1 MNTDVIGVLKPLAR
15 RIMWSAATI
24 DQLAGIASCDQLS
37 FLAQAMQTEL
47 DNRDASRKARYR
59 RQAGF
64 PVVKGFNDYDWSHVG
79 LPPTLTQEDVTACSF
94 IKRHENLVLL
104 GPVGT
109 GKTHLATAIGHAA
122 CTLDI
127 PVRYH
132 TVSDLVMKL
141 TDAEHAGTLN
151 RLIQTINQASLLI
164 LDEFGYVP
172 IDRDAAQLVYKIIAD
187 AYETRSV
194 IITTNQAFSH
204 WGAVL
209 TDDQM
214 AAALIDRIAH
224 HGHLITFTGQSWRM
238 THALMA
244 TGQTPKGTRS

>member
-1 MNTDVIGVLKPLAR
+1 MTVDELKNLAKAM
-15 RIMWSAATI
+15 MWSAASI
-24 DQLAGIASCDQLS
+24 DQICRTADQGQLDFLGSAIRNELACRAE
-37 FLAQAMQTEL
+37 T
-47 DNRDASRKARYR
+47 RKARYR

-64 PVVKGFNDYDWSHVG
+64 PVAKSFTGYDWTHLS
-79 LPPTLTQEDVTACSF
+79 LPPALTQADIETCAFVT
-94 IKRHENLVLL
+94 RGENLVLL

-122 CTLDI
+122 CQMDI
-127 PVRYH
+127 PVKYF
-132 TVSDLVMKL
+132 TVSDLVLRL
-141 TDAEHAGTLN
+141 TDAQRSGTVDKTLAA
-151 RLIQTINQASLLI
+151 INKTQVLI

-172 IDRDAAQLVYKIIAD
+172 IDRDAAQLVFKLVSD

-214 AAALIDRIAH
+214 AAAMIDRIAH
-224 HGHLITFTGQSWRM
+224 HGHLVTFTGQSWRM

-244 TGQTPKGTRS
+244 HPTKGPHS

>member
-1 MNTDVIGVLKPLAR
+1 MTITVQDVKTLAKPL
-15 RIMWSAATI
+15 MFSAESI
-24 DQLAGIASCDQLS
+24 DHTCAAADQS
-37 FLAQAMQTEL
+37 HIDFLATAIRNEL
-47 DNRDASRKARYR
+47 ACRAESRKARYR

-64 PVVKGFNDYDWSHVG
+64 PMVKSFTGYDWSHLT
-79 LPPTLTQEDVTACSF
+79 LPPALTQADIETCQFV
-94 IKRHENLVLL
+94 RRGENLVLL

-122 CTLDI
+122 CQMDI
-127 PVRYH
+127 PVRYF
-132 TVSDLVMKL
+132 TVSDLVLKL
-141 TDAEHAGTLN
+141 TDAQRSGTLDKT
-151 RLIQTINQASLLI
+151 LASINKAHILI

-172 IDRDAAQLVYKIIAD
+172 IDRDAAQLVFKLVSD

-214 AAALIDRIAH
+214 AAAMIDRIAH
-224 HGHLITFTGQSWRM
+224 HGHLVTFTGQSWRM

-244 TGQTPKGTRS
+244 TTGKGSH

>member
-1 MNTDVIGVLKPLAR
+1 MNTDMIGQLKPLAR
-15 RIMWSAATI
+15 KMMWSAATI
-24 DQLAGIASCDQLS
+24 DNLAGDAAEEQLS
-37 FLAQAMQTEL
+37 FLARAMQAEL

-64 PVVKGFNDYDWSHVG
+64 LVVKGFDDYDWNHVT
-79 LPPTLTQEDVTACSF
+79 LPPSIDIDD
-94 IKRHENLVLL
+94 IKTCGFVNRRENLVLL

-122 CTLDI
+122 CALDI

-141 TDAEHAGTLN
+141 VEAHQAGTLN
-151 RLIQTINQASLLI
+151 RAIDTINKASLLI

-172 IDRDAAQLVYKIIAD
+172 IDRDAAQLVFKIIAD

-194 IITTNQAFSH
+194 VITTNQAFSH

-244 TGQTPKGTRS
+244 TGQPTKGQRP

>member
-1 MNTDVIGVLKPLAR
+1 LKNLAKR
-15 RIMWSAATI
+15 MMWSAHSI
-24 DQLAGIASCDQLS
+24 DVIADHADDDHLGFLS
-37 FLAQAMQTEL
+37 TAMTTEL
-47 DNRDASRKARYR
+47 ACRDESRKARYR

-64 PVVKGFNDYDWSHVG
+64 PVVKSFTGYDWTHVV
-79 LPPTLTQEDVTACSF
+79 LPPAVTRDDLETCGF
-94 IKRHENLVLL
+94 VKRKENLVLL

-122 CTLDI
+122 CAADI
-127 PVRYH
+127 PVKYF
-132 TVSDLVMKL
+132 TVSDLVL
-141 TDAEHAGTLN
+141 RLSDAQRSGTLDKTLTMIGKAD
-151 RLIQTINQASLLI
+151 LII

-172 IDRDAAQLVYKIIAD
+172 IDRDAARLVFKVISD

-224 HGHLITFTGQSWRM
+224 HGHLITSTGQSWRL

-244 TGQTPKGTRS
+244 TPTTKGH

>member
-1 MNTDVIGVLKPLAR
+1 MTVDELKNLAKAM
-15 RIMWSAATI
+15 MWSAASI
-24 DQLAGIASCDQLS
+24 DQICQTADQGQLDFLESAIRNELACRA
-37 FLAQAMQTEL
+37 E
-47 DNRDASRKARYR
+47 SRKARYR

-64 PVVKGFNDYDWSHVG
+64 PVAKSFTGYDWSHLA
-79 LPPTLTQEDVTACSF
+79 LPPALTRADIESCAFVA
-94 IKRHENLVLL
+94 RGENLVLL

-122 CTLDI
+122 CQMDI
-127 PVRYH
+127 PVKYF
-132 TVSDLVMKL
+132 TVSDLVL
-141 TDAEHAGTLN
+141 RLSDAQRSGTVDKTLDS
-151 RLIQTINQASLLI
+151 INKAHILI

-172 IDRDAAQLVYKIIAD
+172 IDRDAAQLVFKLVSD

-214 AAALIDRIAH
+214 AAAMIDRIAH
-224 HGHLITFTGQSWRM
+224 HGHLVTFTGQSWRM

-244 TGQTPKGTRS
+244 TTATPVKGLRP

>member
-1 MNTDVIGVLKPLAR
+1 MTTDMTALKNLAR
-15 RIMWSAATI
+15 RMMWSAHSI
-24 DQLAGIASCDQLS
+24 DL
-37 FLAQAMQTEL
+37 LAQTADDTQLGFLTRAMETEL
-47 DNRDASRKARYR
+47 MCRDESRKARYR

-64 PVVKGFNDYDWSHVG
+64 PVMKSFDGYDWSHVG
-79 LPPTLTQEDVTACSF
+79 LPIPREDVQTCGF
-94 IKRHENLVLL
+94 VKRCENLVLL

-109 GKTHLATAIGHAA
+109 GKTHLATAIGHTA

-127 PVRYH
+127 PVKYY
-132 TVSDLVMKL
+132 TVSDLVL
-141 TDAEHAGTLN
+141 QLSEAQRAGTLDKT
-151 RLIQTINQASLLI
+151 LAMISKAQLLI

-172 IDRDAAQLVYKIIAD
+172 IDRDAARLVFKVVSD

-224 HGHLITFTGQSWRM
+224 HGHLVTFSGQSWRM
-238 THALMA
+238 THALMST
-244 TGQTPKGTRS
+244 TGKGTRS

>member
-1 MNTDVIGVLKPLAR
+1 MNTDIVNELKPLAR
-15 RIMWSAATI
+15 RMMWSATTI
-24 DQLAGIASCDQLS
+24 DQVAGADQAQLL
-37 FLAQAMQTEL
+37 FLAQVMNTEL

-64 PVVKGFNDYDWSHVG
+64 PVVKGFTDYDWSHVG
-79 LPPTLTQEDVTACSF
+79 LPPTLDSDDIQSCGFV
-94 IKRHENLVLL
+94 KRRENLVLL

-127 PVRYH
+127 PVRYY

-141 TDAEHAGTLN
+141 ADAQTGGTLN
-151 RLIQTINQASLLI
+151 RFMQTINRVELLI

-172 IDRDAAQLVYKIIAD
+172 IDRDAAQLVFKIIAD

-194 IITTNQAFSH
+194 VITTNQAFSH

-224 HGHLITFTGQSWRM
+224 HGHLVTFTGQSWRM

-244 TGQTPKGTRS
+244 TSQTTKGLKQ

>member
-1 MNTDVIGVLKPLAR
+1 MTTTINEVKELVKPL
-15 RIMWSAATI
+15 MWSAASI
-24 DQLAGIASCDQLS
+24 DKTCETADQS
-37 FLAQAMQTEL
+37 QIDFLATAIRNEVTCRSE
-47 DNRDASRKARYR
+47 SRKARYR

-64 PVVKGFNDYDWSHVG
+64 PVVKSFTGYDWDHLS
-79 LPPTLTQEDVTACSF
+79 LPPALTRADIESCQFVTRGA
-94 IKRHENLVLL
+94 NLVLL

-109 GKTHLATAIGHAA
+109 GKTHLAPAIVHAA
-122 CTLDI
+122 CQVDI
-127 PVRYH
+127 PVKYF
-132 TVSDLVMKL
+132 TVSDLVL
-141 TDAEHAGTLN
+141 RLGEAQRSGTLDKT
-151 RLIQTINQASLLI
+151 LATISKAHILI

-172 IDRDAAQLVYKIIAD
+172 IDRDAARLVFKLVSD

-214 AAALIDRIAH
+214 AAAMIDRIAH
-224 HGHLITFTGQSWRM
+224 HGHLVTFTGQSWRM

-244 TGQTPKGTRS
+244 TTQKGL